1 MRGLIVEMCKK
12 VIVGGILLIINLMIA
27 SYLYG
32 ENEKELE
39 TRFKNFLSD
48 VRYLISSEE
57 KEYFLSLPDEQK
69 DIFIKQFWEK
79 LDPIPITPENE
90 FKEEYYKRLEFVDKW
105 YGRNTDRGRIYLLLG
120 KPDSIE
126 SYNSAPGLYP
136 LELWHYDNL
145 NIEGLPHSLRLI
157 FYKPY
162 GVGEYRLYSPLID
175 GIRSLLINK
184 SLDERALSTKF
195 TLWES
200 LSFDLRAAIE
210 SSSVGLNKN
219 TSEMYLSRLNLP
231 LNTIKKTF
239 GAKERATVETQI
251 VYGSFPAEFISF
263 TNLIDNNYITHISI
277 EIPNSFITY
286 EKVKENYYA
295 RVDVSIQITD
305 KKNQQID
312 QINDQIN
319 LSFSEIQWED
329 VKGLPLF
336 YSFAYL
342 LLPGEYHLL
351 ALIRNFAKNEVGK
364 IEKDIVVNEIANAEI
379 DASGLIL
386 GYKANFIE
394 NKFNKLSA
402 FVFRNFKFYPL
413 SKNLYSSL
421 QKMHLYMELYINK
434 EELPFDQLEINYVIK
449 NKEIEEVKLYEIK
462 NIKNELIENRVIPIY
477 KVISLDKLKKGSY
490 LIEVIISGGNQE
502 LLRRKSEFFI
512 TDTLQN
518 FKKIMAESTIEINA
532 FYMHYNLAKQYF
544 LKGDFE
550 KAKYHSLIAMDI
562 DKASLEAKLLHSEI
576 LISNKENNEAIK
588 ILEPLTMVYKNNK
601 YLLLNLG
608 RANFQENNFSIALKY
623 FIEAEKAGESEN
635 YQLMN
640 YIGESYLKLGNKQEA
655 LRYFKKSLEL
665 QGK

>member
-1 MRGLIVEMCKK
+1 MLK
-12 VIVGGILLIINLMIA
+12 VF
-27 SYLYG
+27 LY
-32 ENEKELE
+32 
-39 TRFKNFLSD
+39 
-48 VRYLISSEE
+48 
-57 KEYFLSLPDEQK
+57 
-69 DIFIKQFWEK
+69 FI
-79 LDPIPITPENE
+79 
-90 FKEEYYKRLEFVDKW
+90 
-105 YGRNTDRGRIYLLLG
+105 
-120 KPDSIE
+120 
-126 SYNSAPGLYP
+126 
-136 LELWHYDNL
+136 
-145 NIEGLPHSLRLI
+145 HSLI
-157 FYKPY
+157 
-162 GVGEYRLYSPLID
+162 
-175 GIRSLLINK
+175 
-184 SLDERALSTKF
+184 
-195 TLWES
+195 
-200 LSFDLRAAIE
+200 
-210 SSSVGLNKN
+210 
-219 TSEMYLSRLNLP
+219 
-231 LNTIKKTF
+231 
-239 GAKERATVETQI
+239 
-251 VYGSFPAEFISF
+251 
-263 TNLIDNNYITHISI
+263 
-277 EIPNSFITY
+277 
-286 EKVKENYYA
+286 
-295 RVDVSIQITD
+295 
-305 KKNQQID
+305 
-312 QINDQIN
+312 
-319 LSFSEIQWED
+319 
-329 VKGLPLF
+329 
-336 YSFAYL
+336 
-342 LLPGEYHLL
+342 
-351 ALIRNFAKNEVGK
+351 
-364 IEKDIVVNEIANAEI
+364 VNEIANAEI

>member
-39 TRFKNFLSD
+39 TRFKNFLSN

-518 FKKIMAESTIEINA
+518 LKK
-532 FYMHYNLAKQYF
+532 LW
-544 LKGDFE
+544 LK
-550 KAKYHSLIAMDI
+550 A
-562 DKASLEAKLLHSEI
+562 
-576 LISNKENNEAIK
+576 
-588 ILEPLTMVYKNNK
+588 
-601 YLLLNLG
+601 
-608 RANFQENNFSIALKY
+608 R
-623 FIEAEKAGESEN
+623 
-635 YQLMN
+635 
-640 YIGESYLKLGNKQEA
+640 
-655 LRYFKKSLEL
+655 
-665 QGK
+665 

>member
-336 YSFAYL
+336 YSFAYC
-342 LLPGEYHLL
+342 
-351 ALIRNFAKNEVGK
+351 
-364 IEKDIVVNEIANAEI
+364 
-379 DASGLIL
+379 
-386 GYKANFIE
+386 
-394 NKFNKLSA
+394 
-402 FVFRNFKFYPL
+402 
-413 SKNLYSSL
+413 
-421 QKMHLYMELYINK
+421 
-434 EELPFDQLEINYVIK
+434 
-449 NKEIEEVKLYEIK
+449 
-462 NIKNELIENRVIPIY
+462 
-477 KVISLDKLKKGSY
+477 
-490 LIEVIISGGNQE
+490 
-502 LLRRKSEFFI
+502 
-512 TDTLQN
+512 
-518 FKKIMAESTIEINA
+518 
-532 FYMHYNLAKQYF
+532 
-544 LKGDFE
+544 
-550 KAKYHSLIAMDI
+550 
-562 DKASLEAKLLHSEI
+562 
-576 LISNKENNEAIK
+576 
-588 ILEPLTMVYKNNK
+588 
-601 YLLLNLG
+601 
-608 RANFQENNFSIALKY
+608 
-623 FIEAEKAGESEN
+623 
-635 YQLMN
+635 
-640 YIGESYLKLGNKQEA
+640 
-655 LRYFKKSLEL
+655 
-665 QGK
+665 